1 MIRQELILILLMV
14 SGGMAIMLFY
24 DLLIVIRVIIKPTP
38 VWTALE
44 DILYWSVA
52 AVCTFY
58 TIYRVNEGIIR
69 GYAVAGLVAGA
80 ILFQWSI
87 GSRMVGFLT
96 NCINNIRKC
105 LINLF
110 YRCKMIIKWHDR
122 NG

>member
-1 MIRQELILILLMV
+1 MIRQEIVLILLMV
-14 SGGMAIMLFY
+14 SGGVAIMLFY
-24 DLLIVIRVIIKPTP
+24 DLLIVIREIIRRAP
-38 VWTALE
+38 VWIALE
-44 DILYWSVA
+44 DFLYWSVA

-58 TIYRVNEGIIR
+58 AIYRVNEGIIR
-69 GYAVAGLVAGA
+69 GYAVAGLVGGA

-87 GSRMVGFLT
+87 GSRMVRFLI